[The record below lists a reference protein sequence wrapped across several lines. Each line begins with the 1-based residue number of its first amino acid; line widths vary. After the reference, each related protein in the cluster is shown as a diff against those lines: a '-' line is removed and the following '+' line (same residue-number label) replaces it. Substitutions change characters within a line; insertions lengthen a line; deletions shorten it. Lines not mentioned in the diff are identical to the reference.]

1 MPKTNKLKTIGDIKK
16 AYPLFFS
23 YSSMDAF
30 KSRVYDSVKVTEL
43 GTYFITSEI
52 FKYERIGEHEVIHHE
67 RDRTFFVRFADDN
80 NIYRIQ
86 ECETLHMA
94 EMYLDRLNHDTGGF
108 RVSQHEANQA
118 KLRILGVK

>member
-1 MPKTNKLKTIGDIKK
+1 MLKANKLKTIEDIEK

-23 YSSMDAF
+23 CSSMESF
-30 KSRVYDSVKVTEL
+30 KSKVYDSVKVTES

-52 FKYERIGEHEVIHHE
+52 FKYERIGEHELIHHE
-67 RDRTFFVRFADDN
+67 KDRTFFVRFADEN
-80 NIYRIQ
+80 NIYRI
-86 ECETLHMA
+86 EEFDTLHRA
-94 EMYLDRLNHDTGGF
+94 KMYLEKLGHDTGGF